1 MQRETKFIVSTLW
14 SDDGKK
20 QVNLY
25 INGIAEFLVDS
36 ELVKTVD
43 LSYLT
48 NQELE
53 ARAEEFIRLN

>member
-1 MQRETKFIVSTLW
+1 MRSNRELISSFS
-14 SDDGKK
+14 SDDGTKR
-20 QVNLY
+20 VNLFAL
-25 INGIAEFLVDS
+25 GITEFVLDGEV
-36 ELVKTVD
+36 VKTID

>member
-1 MQRETKFIVSTLW
+1 MLSNRELISSFF
-14 SDDGKK
+14 SDDGTK
-20 QVNLY
+20 QVNLFAL
-25 INGIAEFLVDS
+25 GITEFVLDGEV
-36 ELVKTVD
+36 VKTID

>member
-1 MQRETKFIVSTLW
+1 MLSNRGLISSFF
-14 SDDGKK
+14 SDDGTK
-20 QVNLY
+20 QVNLFAL
-25 INGIAEFLVDS
+25 GITEFVLDGEV
-36 ELVKTVD
+36 VKTID